1 MLTKRL
7 YIKCSQRFLTR
18 SPRGKFL
25 LMTSARFYGSVGNG
39 AHSMGE
45 NNDIVREVEILENQ
59 QEYNSTMLVCDEI
72 NKEVKNLC
80 MEVASLKTT
89 MEELRSELKEVSWAP
104 TKPSGKL
111 PEGLSVRK
119 YAAKLWCCMCCIQG
133 VALHYSLYSSCN
145 CGQDF
150 DRKKFLMPLHIFPD
164 CTFHC

>member
-1 MLTKRL
+1 M
-7 YIKCSQRFLTR
+7 KCSQRFLTR

-59 QEYNSTMLVCDEI
+59 QEYNSTMLICDEI
-72 NKEVKNLC
+72 NKEVKNLR

-104 TKPSGKL
+104 TKPSAYQTKW
-111 PEGLSVRK
+111 K
-119 YAAKLWCCMCCIQG
+119 A
-133 VALHYSLYSSCN
+133 
-145 CGQDF
+145 
-150 DRKKFLMPLHIFPD
+150 
-164 CTFHC
+164 T

>member
-7 YIKCSQRFLTR
+7 YIKRSQRFLTR

-45 NNDIVREVEILENQ
+45 NNDIVQEVEILENHI
-59 QEYNSTMLVCDEI
+59 STMLVCDEI
-72 NKEVKNLC
+72 NKEVKNLR

-89 MEELRSELKEVSWAP
+89 MEELRSEHKEISRAP

-133 VALHYSLYSSCN
+133 VALHYSLYSSCKMILTEN
-145 CGQDF
+145 
-150 DRKKFLMPLHIFPD
+150 FLMPLHIFHD